1 MPELELTYV
10 RSEVVVQTFT
20 YIKFCTAI
28 LQEAQLHRQDATRV
42 FREAQLHRKLAQE
55 RQEEEFC
62 SCRGGFKQCVWMNQW
77 RTGRDGCSKTFGFS
91 KD

>member
-28 LQEAQLHRQDATRV
+28 LQEAQLHRQDAKRSAKKRSFVAVEVGLSSV
-42 FREAQLHRKLAQE
+42 F
-55 RQEEEFC
+55 
-62 SCRGGFKQCVWMNQW
+62 G
-77 RTGRDGCSKTFGFS
+77 
-91 KD
+91 